1 MPDQI
6 ERNTPGSGPGSLK
19 HTDPTFHGVV
29 VALVIIVVVCGM
41 VEFVRFFV
49 RQRVPSPCDWPL
61 SRAQLPQFA
70 GHRRCTSEALSASR

>member
-1 MPDQI
+1 MSLMPDQI
-6 ERNTPGSGPGSLK
+6 ERNTPASGPGSLK

-49 RQRVPSPCDWPL
+49 R
-61 SRAQLPQFA
+61 
-70 GHRRCTSEALSASR
+70 